1 MTFEE
6 TSELLETMIED
17 ARRLCIRSPILFR
30 MTTRSRIINS
40 ENTRYGTDGGP
51 AFRTLTTS
59 KGIKE
64 IISLSASYYN
74 SLDPTGGDN
83 AVQRFIRPRF
93 LQMIVLLLSL
103 LNNTDLLELQDF
115 LESTYKLKAD
125 RRNLEMLFLKVIPL
139 LSINPRVFLKALVP
153 ATEGFP
159 LSSNRDEDHDHIW
172 NVFVKRILKNGYLL
186 PGTIDDLGREC
197 LSWLYKWPQ
206 DGLKSTTVFDN
217 LQYQG
222 RLRTINDIPP
232 IQIHPGASTEEITV
246 IMTDLSQY
254 TISSEDLERITCLTP
269 GIYSIREAGVGN
281 RNYDL
286 NIEDTEINGEL
297 QDAISKTNTII
308 QDVNRWLATTGPKP
322 SVKNRLLRPNRVEPM
337 FFNEYKGSGRL
348 TRNVAILNHGRLAI
362 AYKVEGKKISRT
374 NCVRNMARDISA
386 LRLQVRQ
393 IEARSSTMDHKS
405 LAREKRALK
414 VALEEAKAQ
423 ITLADQSR
431 VDINDFEDISEEPIA
446 KVLYDERAS
455 GREPVIWND
464 YKAWCQETSG
474 LLRVEGKLSS
484 VSSVRWLTDDMIE
497 LSLNQ
502 QSARIYASPLKPV
515 EEGFRDDEVRVG
527 DIAMLV
533 GQYVIIAEADEY
545 SNDPEAGYLMTNY
558 LRVTNI
564 EDEVRTKRGANR
576 ARKSDFRVTCCFR

>member
-40 ENTRYGTDGGP
+40 ENTRYGTDGG
-51 AFRTLTTS
+51 AGFRTLTTS

-64 IISLSASYYN
+64 IISLSAAYFN

-103 LNNTDLLELQDF
+103 LNNTDLLELRDF

-139 LSINPRVFLKALVP
+139 LSINARVFLKALVP

-159 LSSNRDEDHDHIW
+159 LSSNRDEDHSHIW
-172 NVFVKRILKNGYLL
+172 DVFLKRILKDGYLL
-186 PGTIDDLGREC
+186 PGTVVDLGREC
-197 LSWLYKWPQ
+197 LSWLYQWPQ
-206 DGLKSTTVFDN
+206 DGLKSTTVFNN

-222 RLRTINDIPP
+222 RLRTINEIPP
-232 IQIHPGASTEEITV
+232 IEIHPGAGMEEVMV

-254 TISSEDLERITCLTP
+254 TISSKDLEKITCLTP
-269 GIYSIREAGVGN
+269 GVYSVREAGTGN
-281 RNYDL
+281 RLYDL

-308 QDVNRWLATTGPKP
+308 QRVNRWLATTGPKT

-362 AYKVEGKKISRT
+362 SYKVEGKKISRT
-374 NCVRNMARDISA
+374 DCVRSMARDISA
-386 LRLQVRQ
+386 LRLQIRQ
-393 IEARSSTMDHKS
+393 IEARSATMDHRS
-405 LAREKRALK
+405 LAEEKRSLK
-414 VALEEAKAQ
+414 YALEEAKAQ
-423 ITLADQSR
+423 ISSADQSR
-431 VDINDFEDISEEPIA
+431 VDIHDFEDISEEPIA
-446 KVLYDERAS
+446 TVLYDERAS
-455 GREPVIWND
+455 GREPMIWND
-464 YKAWCQETSG
+464 YTASCQETSG
-474 LLRVEGKLSS
+474 VLRVEGKSS
-484 VSSVRWLTDDMIE
+484 TISSVRWLTDDIIE
-497 LSLNQ
+497 LSLYQ
-502 QSARIYASPLKPV
+502 QSTRIYASPLKPV
-515 EEGFRDDEVRVG
+515 EEGFREDEVRVG
-527 DIAMLV
+527 DTAMLV
-533 GQYVIIAEADEY
+533 GQYMIIAEADEH
-545 SNDPEAGYLMTNY
+545 SGDGEAGFLMTNY
-558 LRVTNI
+558 LRVTNM
-564 EDEVRTKRGANR
+564 EEEVRTRRGANR
-576 ARKSDFRVTCCFR
+576 ARQTESQMLCCFR